1 MLFGGS
7 TLAGTSFG
15 DTWEWDGTDW
25 TQVEDTGPD
34 ARAGHALAYDSNR
47 SRIVLFGGA
56 AADGTP
62 MGDTWEWDGTSW
74 TQVEDTGP
82 DSRSEM
88 QIAFDAKATNC
99 VLFGGL
105 AAANALRSDTWLW
118 DGTKWTQAQDTGPSA
133 RRAHVQ
139 AHDSVRSEVV
149 LFGGDNGSGA
159 VGDTWAWDGT
169 VWTQRAHFGPPPS
182 ASAALVFDGS
192 VALLYGGV
200 ASLTDP
206 NAKVFAGT
214 WQWDGAHWTE
224 RQDIGPGSRSS
235 VAMAFDA
242 ARGCAV
248 LYGGVAVPPASSTAS
263 SHLLGDTWEEQGSG
277 PPVQLTA
284 LTVNPATVAA
294 GDATTIEAD
303 LSHRAP
309 AGGAVVVV
317 TATGAAGVPNVEV
330 PGGATSASATY
341 TVPADT
347 PPGDATLTGQLAGS
361 SQTAT
366 LHVTGAGGSATMA
379 AFTITPSTMQ
389 SSQGASLVF
398 QVDLTG
404 PASQGG
410 VVAAVSYQGN
420 SMGTISIAAGSTSG
434 SMTLSLGRGAR
445 RAVPVRRNPW
455 RPNTLGDAD
464 VGLVPVEARD
474 LARPPRPGA
483 GFDRTRRR
491 SAHARLG
498 LAIPLRTR
506 SGALRRRREASS
518 PRQPSVFALFRL
530 PRGRPRLLISRPL
543 ETNCFAS
550 DSDRSSS
557 TLFRRPSANVRVMVT
572 A

>member
-1 MLFGGS
+1 VPTIDNSHRVSPLLWTQRQDVGPQPRAGGAAAYDGARGRVLLFGGT
-7 TLAGTSFG
+7 TLAGAAFG

-34 ARAGHALAYDSNR
+34 ARSGHALAYDSNR

-56 AADGTP
+56 ASDGTP
-62 MGDTWEWDGTSW
+62 RGDTWEWDGTSW

-82 DSRSEM
+82 DARTDM
-88 QIAFDAKATNC
+88 QIAFDAKATKC

-105 AAANALRSDTWLW
+105 ATANALRGDTWLW

-139 AHDSVRSEVV
+139 AYDSVRSEVV
-149 LFGGDNGSGA
+149 LFGGDTGSGA
-159 VGDTWAWDGT
+159 VGDTWVWDGT

-182 ASAALVFDGS
+182 ASAALVFDGT

-235 VAMAFDA
+235 IAMAFDA

-248 LYGGVAVPPASSTAS
+248 LFGGVAVPPASSTAS
-263 SHLLGDTWEEQGSG
+263 SHVLGDTWEEQGSG

-284 LTVNPATVAA
+284 LTVNPATLAA

-303 LSHRAP
+303 LSQRAP

-317 TATGAAGVPNVEV
+317 TATGAAGLPNVDV

-341 TVPADT
+341 TVPTDT
-347 PPGDATLTGQLAGS
+347 PPGDVTLTGQLAGS
-361 SQTAT
+361 SQTAV

-389 SSQGASLVF
+389 SSQGANLVF

-404 PASQGG
+404 PAPQGG
-410 VVAAVSYQGN
+410 VGVAVAYQGS

-434 SMTLSLGRGAR
+434 GITLSFGGGQ
-445 RAVPVRRNPW
+445 VPAGQYQFDA
-455 RPNTLGDAD
+455 TLG
-464 VGLVPVEARD
+464 GQTL
-474 LARPPRPGA
+474 
-483 GFDRTRRR
+483 
-491 SAHARLG
+491 SAML
-498 LAIPLRTR
+498 T
-506 SGALRRRREASS
+506 
-518 PRQPSVFALFRL
+518 SV
-530 PRGRPRLLISRPL
+530 
-543 ETNCFAS
+543 
-550 DSDRSSS
+550 
-557 TLFRRPSANVRVMVT
+557 
-572 A
+572 